1 MLEGTGRV
9 RPGCRLPPVSGLSMF
24 AAETARKTRQAG
36 EGEGEGGGEGE
47 NELRGRTCPRDSR
60 SRPTPTPALLAV

>member
-36 EGEGEGGGEGE
+36 EGEGEGEGE
-47 NELRGRTCPRDSR
+47 NELRSRTCPRDSS